1 MELLLPYTGK
11 DELLLKKHT
20 QKTNKM
26 WEKKKK
32 QTHSRREKE
41 TIQRIYFLLTPGS
54 YRYLVSFVGLFG
66 FYFFVA
72 VDSYL
77 FFFFFFF
84 NRGGRGG
91 TKAKFIIFIFFF
103 IRISKTSRLKA
114 EEKKNIDKLPAG
126 RPPRD
131 GTAPV
136 VGRFSICE
144 LSEGGAGRW
153 DGLRAHS
160 ARSRS
165 AGHAD
170 VEIVALFSLI
180 KNWF

>member
-11 DELLLKKHT
+11 DKLLLKKHT

-77 FFFFFFF
+77 FFFFFF